1 MQPPAKT
8 PLPDA
13 AVITQTL
20 HDAPASAGPS
30 ISDPVQLFAADYD
43 AANGDLTNLTPS
55 PQRTIDNSNVNRSI
69 AGTTRPLPP
78 SADRPPHGKRVTS
91 SPRRAM
97 LAAARV
103 VTQLS
108 QPLAT
113 SLVGPPA
120 LRRDGPSPTSV
131 IAAVLPHPSP
141 PPAIANEPPPA
152 NKPKRNHKSFRG
164 HVPKS
169 DFIKFARPLHFGTGD
184 YDAKTIKKGLNQ
196 CRIRIF
202 HQFTKTSNRG
212 ETSFV
217 DSVVDMGDGPVTRSS
232 VEDEEDWVI
241 DQSAMDVTTTDTRR
255 LSLYCFEQLLMC
267 RERDKFLILVR
278 VSSDKKL
285 FKGGAQTIASVQGT
299 TTLTISGVEYYRRKA
314 TISDATHNA
323 NARGEGLPYSESDF
337 QRDFNKKDGEF
348 EVRFDGTDLILGSV
362 AKRHLQKRITWL
374 MSEERH
380 WKLEER
386 RQQHVRQY

>member
-91 SPRRAM
+91 SP
-97 LAAARV
+97 
-103 VTQLS
+103 
-108 QPLAT
+108 
-113 SLVGPPA
+113 
-120 LRRDGPSPTSV
+120 
-131 IAAVLPHPSP
+131 
-141 PPAIANEPPPA
+141 
-152 NKPKRNHKSFRG
+152 
-164 HVPKS
+164 
-169 DFIKFARPLHFGTGD
+169 RPLHFGTGD

-285 FKGGAQTIASVQGT
+285 FKGGAPIV
-299 TTLTISGVEYYRRKA
+299 
-314 TISDATHNA
+314 
-323 NARGEGLPYSESDF
+323 
-337 QRDFNKKDGEF
+337 
-348 EVRFDGTDLILGSV
+348 
-362 AKRHLQKRITWL
+362 L
-374 MSEERH
+374 MMNS
-380 WKLEER
+380 
-386 RQQHVRQY
+386 